1 MTSKSPKFAEGLC
14 FKKLFFIFL
23 IGSVIGTIYEDLLIY
38 FRDGVWMTHR
48 GVIYGPFNVIYG
60 FGAVVMVYVL
70 LRKSYNWWQTF
81 ILAALLGGI
90 VEYTIS
96 FLQEFFTH
104 TRSWDYSGMFLSL
117 NGRTTVPIM
126 LIWGVAGLVLVKVLY
141 PFLSNLI
148 EKIPVRIG
156 DALFAGLVVFMALDM
171 LVSWTAII
179 RQTLRHNHIPPL
191 TPIGQFCDEVYHDE
205 YLEHYFPN
213 MVHRDKL

>member
-1 MTSKSPKFAEGLC
+1 MTGKSPKFAEGLC

-213 MVHRDKL
+213 MVHRDKS